1 MSQYIISP
9 ETTLYNYNSHLLLCY
24 YSIRASVS
32 KKMATI
38 TLQIPDEL
46 AQRLEPLQN
55 RLPELLW
62 QLLDKK
68 NPTTI
73 EPEIN
78 THSGDI
84 PAVYQEV
91 LDFLI
96 KSPIPQDIVNF
107 KVSQQAQTRLQIL
120 LDKNRE
126 STLNEMEIAEL
137 DVYEQ
142 LEHLM
147 ILLKARAY
155 SEIG

>member
-1 MSQYIISP
+1 
-9 ETTLYNYNSHLLLCY
+9 
-24 YSIRASVS
+24 
-32 KKMATI
+32 MATI

-62 QLLDKK
+62 QILEVTKQ
-68 NPTTI
+68 PTTI

-78 THSGDI
+78 TYSGDI

-96 KSPIPQDIVNF
+96 KSPIPQEIVNF

-120 LDKNRE
+120 LNKNCE
-126 STLNEMEIAEL
+126 STLNPMEIAEL

-155 SEIG
+155 SAIQ

>member
-1 MSQYIISP
+1 
-9 ETTLYNYNSHLLLCY
+9 
-24 YSIRASVS
+24 
-32 KKMATI
+32 MATI

-62 QLLDKK
+62 QLLELTKK
-68 NPTTI
+68 PITI
-73 EPEIN
+73 EQEIT

-84 PAVYQEV
+84 PTVYQEV

-96 KSPIPQDIVNF
+96 ESPIPQDIVNF
-107 KVSQQAQTRLQIL
+107 KVSQQSQTRLQTL

-126 STLNEMEIAEL
+126 STLNPMEIAEL

-142 LEHLM
+142 LEHLI

-155 SEIG
+155 SAI

>member
-1 MSQYIISP
+1 
-9 ETTLYNYNSHLLLCY
+9 
-24 YSIRASVS
+24 
-32 KKMATI
+32 MATI

-62 QLLDKK
+62 QLLEVTKQ
-68 NPTTI
+68 PTTI
-73 EPEIN
+73 EPEVKTN
-78 THSGDI
+78 TADI

-96 KSPIPQDIVNF
+96 KSPIPQDIVSF
-107 KVSQQAQTRLQIL
+107 KVSQNAHTRLQNL
-120 LDKNRE
+120 LEKNRE
-126 STLNEMEIAEL
+126 ATLTPMEIAEL

-147 ILLKARAY
+147 MLLKARAY
-155 SEIG
+155 SAIQ

>member
-1 MSQYIISP
+1 
-9 ETTLYNYNSHLLLCY
+9 
-24 YSIRASVS
+24 
-32 KKMATI
+32 MATI

-62 QLLDKK
+62 QLLEVTKQ
-68 NPTTI
+68 PTTI
-73 EPEIN
+73 EPEVKTN
-78 THSGDI
+78 TADI
-84 PAVYQEV
+84 PAVYREV

-96 KSPIPQDIVNF
+96 KTPTPQDIVSF
-107 KVSQQAQTRLQIL
+107 KVSQNAQTRLQNL

-126 STLNEMEIAEL
+126 ATLTPMEIAEL

-155 SEIG
+155 SAIQ

>member
-1 MSQYIISP
+1 
-9 ETTLYNYNSHLLLCY
+9 
-24 YSIRASVS
+24 
-32 KKMATI
+32 MATI

-62 QLLDKK
+62 QLLELTKK
-68 NPTTI
+68 PTNI
-73 EPEIN
+73 EQEIT

-84 PAVYQEV
+84 PTVYQEV

-96 KSPIPQDIVNF
+96 ESPIPQDIVNF
-107 KVSQQAQTRLQIL
+107 KVSQQAQTRLQTL

-126 STLNEMEIAEL
+126 STLNPMEIAEL

-155 SEIG
+155 SAI

>member
-1 MSQYIISP
+1 
-9 ETTLYNYNSHLLLCY
+9 
-24 YSIRASVS
+24 
-32 KKMATI
+32 MATI

-62 QLLDKK
+62 QLLELTKK
-68 NPTTI
+68 PITI
-73 EPEIN
+73 EQEIT

-84 PAVYQEV
+84 PTVYQEV

-96 KSPIPQDIVNF
+96 ESPIPQDIVNF
-107 KVSQQAQTRLQIL
+107 KVSQQAQTRLQTL

-126 STLNEMEIAEL
+126 STLNPMEIAEL

-142 LEHLM
+142 LEHLI

-155 SEIG
+155 SAI